1 MGRAFRVIRVVAV
14 LEHFGVASDCLIYM
28 GTLSKA
34 YGAIAGFVAATPG
47 KRPRL
52 RRS

>member
-1 MGRAFRVIRVVAV
+1 MGRAFRVIRVAV